1 MARQFAAVLAVTLSL
16 VFLSPAGAAVP
27 ALRQPA
33 WAELT
38 PEQKQILAPL
48 AGEWNA
54 LEVYRQKKWLGIA
67 QRYPTLTPDEQARM
81 QRRMTDWV
89 KLSPEQR
96 KAAREKYKS
105 LKTAPPERKE
115 VLRQKWQ
122 EYKELPEEERLRL
135 QEQAARTRPAAR
147 PGKAVK
153 TPLTPS
159 SPIPPATPTPPAAPA
174 TTPDRAAE
182 TAAAAA
188 PVQ

>member
-1 MARQFAAVLAVTLSL
+1 MARQLLAVLAVTLSL
-16 VFLSPAGAAVP
+16 VFLSPAGAAVVP
-27 ALRQPA
+27 TLRQPA

-67 QRYPTLTPDEQARM
+67 QRYSTLTPDEQARM

-105 LKTAPPERKE
+105 LKTAPPEQKE

-135 QEQAARTRPAAR
+135 QEQAAKARPTAK

-159 SPIPPATPTPPAAPA
+159 APAASLAPPATSAAA
-174 TTPDRAAE
+174 PDRATE
-182 TAAAAA
+182 TPAM